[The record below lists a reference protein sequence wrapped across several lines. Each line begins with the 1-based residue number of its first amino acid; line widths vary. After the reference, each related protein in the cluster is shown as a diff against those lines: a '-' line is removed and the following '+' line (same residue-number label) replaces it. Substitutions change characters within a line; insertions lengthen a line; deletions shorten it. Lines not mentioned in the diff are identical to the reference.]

1 MLPQSMRAIRI
12 HDHGDAQ
19 MMRVGAARLVLVVGL
34 ALGLAGCK
42 MDDPTPPKKRGH
54 VEWVK
59 YSATGEVAGE
69 VKAKRDELRAKK
81 RTLLVYVGATWCEPC
96 RRFHEASEQG
106 ELDRD
111 FPNLTLLEFDLDKDG
126 AVLAQAGYTPRYI
139 PYFGVPAED
148 GRATDRSIEGS
159 VKGDQAVS
167 YLTPKLK
174 DLLR

>member
-1 MLPQSMRAIRI
+1 MRR
-12 HDHGDAQ
+12 
-19 MMRVGAARLVLVVGL
+19 AAVLFAAL
-34 ALGLAGCK
+34 ALGACR
-42 MDDPTPPKKRGH
+42 MDDPTPAKKRGH

-59 YSATGEVAGE
+59 AGALGDVAGE
-69 VKAKRDELRAKK
+69 IKQKQGELKGQNRKM
-81 RTLLVYVGATWCEPC
+81 LVYIGATWCEPC
-96 RRFHEASEQG
+96 RKFHEASERG

-126 AVLAQAGYTPRYI
+126 APLAQAGYSPRYI
-139 PYFGVPAED
+139 PYFGVPGAD

-167 YLTPKLK
+167 YLTPKLR

>member
-1 MLPQSMRAIRI
+1 MKKLS
-12 HDHGDAQ
+12 
-19 MMRVGAARLVLVVGL
+19 LVLSIAV
-34 ALGLAGCK
+34 GLAGCK
-42 MDDPTPPKKRGH
+42 MDDPTPGSKRGH

-59 YSATGEVAGE
+59 TAATGDVAAE
-69 VKAKRDELRAKK
+69 VKAKRDELRKQK
-81 RTLLVYVGATWCEPC
+81 RNMLVYIGATWCEPC
-96 RRFHEASEQG
+96 RRFHEAAEKG

-111 FPNLTLLEFDLDKDG
+111 FPNLTLLEYDLDKDG
-126 AVLAQAGYTPRYI
+126 TVLQSAGYAPRYI
-139 PYFGVPAED
+139 PYFGVPGDD